1 MIRLFLWT
9 QFTISNFSRPIQV
22 SKRGLSKSLTTLKLD
37 GSMQLSRDDSIN
49 QQIPKGSARVQKQ
62 IRKDTLGLDGEMDL
76 AR

>member
-9 QFTISNFSRPIQV
+9 HFTISNFSRPIQV
-22 SKRGLSKSLTTLKLD
+22 PKIGLSKSLTTLKLD

>member
-22 SKRGLSKSLTTLKLD
+22 PKIGLSKSLTTLKLD

>member
-22 SKRGLSKSLTTLKLD
+22 SRIGLSKSLTTLKLD

>member
-1 MIRLFLWT
+1 MIRLFWRT
-9 QFTISNFSRPIQV
+9 HFTISNFSSPIQV
-22 SKRGLSKSLTTLKLD
+22 PKIGLSKSPTTLKLD

-49 QQIPKGSARVQKQ
+49 QQIPLGSARVQKQ